1 MKPKLTVENLKRLA
15 QQALLIE
22 EHYNYPQD
30 IEFAMKDDQIFL
42 LQSRPVTNYSR
53 GVVDTKKVSLDFSNA
68 DVIIKGSGASPG
80 YGAGKAIIITAITIP
95 ITICELDQKK

>member
-1 MKPKLTVENLKRLA
+1 MGDANA
-15 QQALLIE
+15 G
-22 EHYNYPQD
+22 
-30 IEFAMKDDQIFL
+30 FKDDQIFL

-80 YGAGKAIIITAITIP
+80 FGAGKAIIIKDNNP
-95 ITICELDQKK
+95 Y